1 MVEGPRKVV
10 GSHKTLY
17 KDEHLESAFEAKDRN
32 NLEVSFDYL
41 LHKGVAK
48 EEEYSITGYFFIP
61 PELKISKDTYTKQ
74 MFFHDVQSQIRFQTP
89 HFPLKSYIDPGNK
102 LSPLNRIQVILQEMV
117 RGKFDDD
124 ETNERLVYELKMH
137 AQIVRSNLKSEIG
150 VVIEMCSHQ
159 ESPSSIIQITSDLL
173 DSVNKIQDQFHK
185 IENDLNSMQ
194 LPRKTRETYHAA
206 DEYVSYYIE
215 HYMTLL
221 LETIKD
227 NACFDSLINA
237 IHDVIVRRQERRE
250 AKGYTLVIDPDV
262 NEQTKSTKNTKIHYW
277 KSFLKFFIKQ
287 VLVLETR
294 EREERKMVMQ
304 IIGTIGAII
313 AMSVFVIFTFFF
325 LGFGQF
331 SVPFVLATLVF
342 YAIKDRTKVMFNAIG
357 ERISNKMIPDKVY
370 DIVDT
375 LKKKDTI
382 GSVKESMQ
390 FIKIDQVPDEVL
402 EIRNKDR
409 TSSIENEY
417 SQENVILYRK
427 HIKLNTSKITHIH
440 ERHKNITDMLK
451 INIKNF
457 LLNAWDP
464 EEEILYYNR
473 KKRELTN
480 VPVPI
485 RYHMNMVL
493 QQEYIDAKNT
503 ERKRYKRIR
512 VVFQKDGIDDVEEI
526 SV

>member
-1 MVEGPRKVV
+1 M
-10 GSHKTLY
+10 LY

-41 LHKGVAK
+41 LHKGLGK

-61 PELKISKDTYTKQ
+61 PELKITKDTYTKQ
-74 MFFHDVQSQIRFQTP
+74 MFFHDVQSSIRFQTP
-89 HFPLKSYIDPGNK
+89 HFPLKSYIDPENK
-102 LSPLNRIQVILQEMV
+102 RSPLTRIQAILQDMV
-117 RGKFDDD
+117 HGKFEDD
-124 ETNERLVYELKMH
+124 ETNEQLVYELKMH

-150 VVIEMCSHQ
+150 VVIEMCSRQ
-159 ESPSSIIQITSDLL
+159 ESPNTIIEITRDLL
-173 DSVNKIQDQFHK
+173 GSVNKIQDRFHK
-185 IENDLNSMQ
+185 IGNDLKSMQ
-194 LPRKTRETYHAA
+194 VPRKTRETYAAA

-221 LETIKD
+221 LETMKGST
-227 NACFDSLINA
+227 CFDSIVTD
-237 IHDVIVRRQERRE
+237 IHDLIVRRQERRE
-250 AKGYTLVIDPDV
+250 AKGYALVIDPDV
-262 NEQTKSTKNTKIHYW
+262 NEQNKSSKNIKIHYW

-287 VLVLETR
+287 VLVLETK
-294 EREERKMVMQ
+294 EREERKLVMQ
-304 IIGTIGAII
+304 IVGTIGALT
-313 AMSVFVIFTFFF
+313 AMSVFVLFTFFF
-325 LGFGQF
+325 FGFGQF
-331 SVPFVLATLVF
+331 SIPFILATLVL

-390 FIKIDQVPDEVL
+390 FIKIDKVPDEVL

-427 HIKLNTSKITHIH
+427 HIKLNTSKITHLH

-457 LLNAWDP
+457 LTNAWDP

-473 KKRELTN
+473 KTRELTN

-485 RYHMNMVL
+485 RYHINMVL
-493 QQEYIDAKNT
+493 QQEYIDVKNT

-512 VVFQKDGIDDVEEI
+512 VVFEKDGIDDVEEI